1 MPRPRKPSVKQQST
15 NRLLEALNFLSSVT
29 TEVGTPY
36 QTHILL
42 QNKTAVAYNDIL
54 SAGCLIDEEIFAAP
68 HNSTLI
74 KAISKCIESYSL
86 VIDGTKIVCK
96 SGKFKASI
104 PCIDPSLLS
113 FRFPDN
119 PCAVIDDSFKEAL
132 KCMDVLKIEPNAQ
145 ETHLLAFLL
154 NGQSTINTNGKLL
167 IEYWHGINLP
177 TIAIPKAIIAP
188 ILNNKKKLTQFGF
201 SQTSVTFYFE
211 DNSWIKSQLY
221 DKPYPV
227 ENVLR
232 IMDKNCNPIPIPT
245 DFFKALS
252 TVEPFS
258 ENNSVYFERDL
269 LCSHSTPETG
279 ATHEVAGL
287 PKGPV
292 YNAKYL
298 SMIKDYVTQIDFV
311 VPERNGYLCYF
322 FGKQVRGVIAGY
334 G

>member
-1 MPRPRKPSVKQQST
+1 MARPKKPSTKLQSS
-15 NRLLEALNFLSSVT
+15 NKLLEALNFLSSVT

-74 KAISKCIESYSL
+74 KALSKCTEGYSL
-86 VIDGTKIVCK
+86 TIDGTKIICK

-104 PCIDPSLLS
+104 PCMDPSLLV

-119 PCAVIDDSFKEAL
+119 PCAVLDDSFKAAIQ
-132 KCMDVLKIEPNAQ
+132 CMDILKAEPNAQ

-154 NGQSTINTNGKLL
+154 NGQSTLTTNGKLL
-167 IEYWHGINLP
+167 IEYWHGLDLP

-188 ILNNKKKLTQFGF
+188 ILKSPKKLTQFGF

-227 ENVLR
+227 ESVLNL
-232 IMDKNCNPIPIPT
+232 MNKNCNPIPVPA
-245 DFFKALS
+245 DFFKALA

-258 ENNSVYFERDL
+258 ESGSVYFERDL
-269 LCSHSTPETG
+269 LCSHNTVEAG
-279 ATHEVAGL
+279 ATHECIGL
-287 PKGPV
+287 SKGPV

-298 SMIKDYVTQIDFV
+298 NMIKDYVTQIDFF

-322 FGKQVRGVIAGY
+322 YGKQTRGIIAGY